1 VLTFRDP
8 ADAMVVLGHGC
19 EPSCAKDGSHVLRTQ
34 IWAEELRLLPV
45 SVKQKPQMTRDLKAF
60 MHACMVYLP
69 RKLFGL
75 CGLPRLPEG
84 AA

>member
-1 VLTFRDP
+1 
-8 ADAMVVLGHGC
+8 MVVLGHGC

-60 MHACMVYLP
+60 MHGVPSTEAIWLVWL
-69 RKLFGL
+69 
-75 CGLPRLPEG
+75 
-84 AA
+84 ATAS